1 MIIDNMTLIKSI
13 NKKLYSQVYISKI
26 KEMNEFCAV
35 KQLNR
40 YYYGE
45 TREIKRI
52 IYQIKALYDINHIN
66 ILNYFGVK
74 STKKIIILQWNI
86 VMEEHLLNVLKNI

>member
-1 MIIDNMTLIKSI
+1 MYKIIDNITLIKSI

-40 YYYGE
+40 DYYE
-45 TREIKRI
+45 
-52 IYQIKALYDINHIN
+52 
-66 ILNYFGVK
+66 K
-74 STKKIIILQWNI
+74 SRK
-86 VMEEHLLNVLKNI
+86 

>member
-1 MIIDNMTLIKSI
+1 MYMIIDNITLIKSI

-40 YYYGE
+40 NYYE
-45 TREIKRI
+45 ESREFERLK
-52 IYQIKALYDINHIN
+52 YQMKALYELNHIN
-66 ILNYFGVK
+66 ILNSIDIK
-74 STKKIIILQWNI
+74 STKKNYYIA
-86 VMEEHLLNVLKNI
+86 MEYCN